1 MLIYDIRVLCISRV
15 HICLRTSESYGLNYL
30 CSVQDLL
37 KISMKDA
44 EEDDKDF
51 FDAMEEIGKHSIP
64 PGSSSMA

>member
-1 MLIYDIRVLCISRV
+1 MYIS
-15 HICLRTSESYGLNYL
+15 CSYLSFLNYL

-51 FDAMEEIGKHSIP
+51 FEAMEEIWQSIP
-64 PGSSSMA
+64 PGSSSMARETRAPHGSIG